1 MNFFKPSQNEY
12 KDYLEV
18 EIIAGFVY
26 FSIGIV
32 IMTVFKDIF
41 FNIAMGNIEIG
52 LLYSKRKSD
61 LSTVNTLINIS
72 FVSLNFASIII
83 VIFKYNKRIFRLKG
97 MEY

>member
-12 KDYLEV
+12 KEYPEV

-32 IMTVFKDIF
+32 TMTVFKDIF

-52 LLYSKRKSD
+52 LLYSKRRSD
-61 LSTVNTLINIS
+61 FSPINTLINIS